1 MNKVASTL
9 TVCFDGQF
17 WIGIYERIL
26 EGKLE
31 VSKITFGAEPK
42 DYEVYSFILENWKNL
57 RFSPAIDD
65 NTEREQKINPK
76 RIQRE
81 INKQL
86 KDKGI
91 GTKSQ
96 QALKLQQEQ
105 NKLKRKSLSKKK
117 KEERKKAQFQLRQQK
132 KKAKHRGK

>member
-9 TVCFDGQF
+9 TVYFDGQF
-17 WIGIYERIL
+17 WIGIYERIS
-26 EGKLE
+26 EGRLE

-42 DYEVYSFILENWKNL
+42 DYEVYGFILKNWKNL
-57 RFSPAIDD
+57 RFSPRIED
-65 NTEREQKINPK
+65 NAKENRKINPK
-76 RIQRE
+76 RMQRE

-86 KDKGI
+86 KNKGV

-105 NKLKRKSLSKKK
+105 NKLDRKSLRKMK
-117 KEERKKAQFQLRQQK
+117 KEEEKRIQFELRQKK